1 MTAHATYR
9 LQLHAGFT
17 FDDAARQVDYLR
29 QLGVTDI
36 YASPILRAR
45 SGSMHGYDVVDP
57 TVVNPAL
64 GGEDGLRRLVRR
76 LRDAG
81 MGLIV
86 DIVPNHMAT
95 GAENVFWMDVL
106 EKGLRSA
113 YAALFDIDWS
123 PADLSLTGKI
133 LLPILGEPYRDLL
146 QGGHFTLAREGERVV
161 LCYGDHRL
169 PLRPEDSAMLLRETD
184 PALASL
190 AQDASAL
197 DEILARQHYRLAW
210 WRTAGDRINW
220 RRFFDINE
228 LVALQIERPEI
239 FDLVHATI
247 FRLYAE
253 GMIDGFRV
261 DHVDGLTDPAA
272 YCRALRARLSDLESR
287 RPPEATPGP
296 ALLVVEKILAAGERL
311 PAAWHTDGT
320 TGYEVMN
327 EIAALLHDPAGEA
340 ALTRLWQDLS
350 GRPPDFE
357 SEERIA
363 RRTILGQSFAGQYT
377 ALARAF
383 HLAAQSARPAL
394 DISEESCRRALAA
407 LLEVFAV
414 YRTYATRSG
423 AGPDDASVISAARRR
438 AMDGLATT
446 DGPALDFI
454 CATLLSPAYGSPAQ
468 SDAAIGFQKLSA
480 PLTAKAVEDTA
491 FYRYGRLFSRN
502 DVGFDIRRFAG
513 SVDAFHGFCKI
524 RAADMPRALSATAT
538 HDHKRGED
546 LRARLAVLSEIPA
559 RWAAAV
565 HDWRALNAAAR
576 PASLAPDDEYQLYQ
590 TIVGAWPLD
599 LAPDDAASL
608 DDFAQRLKRWQ
619 EKALRE
625 AKLRSSWSMPDQ
637 AYESAAAGFVDRLF
651 DTERG
656 ADFLRSVH
664 AFIGD
669 IAAAGGLNGLTQALL
684 RCLMPGTPDLYQGCE
699 FWDFSLVD
707 PDNRRKVDYRKRAAS
722 LSPHSAA
729 SLLHAWRDGRVK
741 QAVIAASL
749 DVRQRH
755 GPLFASGSYEPLTVT
770 GPRAEAVVAFVRQD
784 GDSAIITLAAR
795 HCGSELF
802 GKPQPLPN
810 PETWRDTVLQL
821 PQSVASGAVFSTFEG
836 SSIDLSERLPI
847 GTVLGAMPI
856 ALLVLSPKK

>member
-1 MTAHATYR
+1 MTARATYR
-9 LQLHAGFT
+9 FQLHAGFT
-17 FDDAARQVDYLR
+17 FDDAARQIDYLSR
-29 QLGVTDI
+29 LGITDI

-95 GAENVFWMDVL
+95 GGENAFWMDVL

-113 YAALFDIDWS
+113 YASLFDIDWS
-123 PADLSLTGKI
+123 PADLSLTGKV

-146 QGGHFTLAREGERVV
+146 QGGHFTLAREGERIA
-161 LCYGDHRL
+161 LLYGDHRF
-169 PLRPEDSAMLLRETD
+169 PLRPDDSALLLRETD
-184 PALASL
+184 HALTRL
-190 AQDASAL
+190 AKDASAL

-228 LVALQIERPEI
+228 LVALQIERTDI
-239 FDLVHATI
+239 FELVHGTI
-247 FRLYAE
+247 LRLYAE
-253 GMIDGFRV
+253 GLVDGLRI

-272 YCRALRARLSDLESR
+272 YCGALRARLTDLESR
-287 RPPEATPGP
+287 RPPEAAKGP

-311 PAAWHTDGT
+311 PAAWRTDGT
-320 TGYEVMN
+320 TGYEAMN

-340 ALTRLWQDLS
+340 PLTDLWRDLS
-350 GRPPDFE
+350 GRPSDFE
-357 SEERIA
+357 AEERIA
-363 RRTILGQSFAGQYT
+363 RRSILGQSFAGQYT

-383 HLAAQSARPAL
+383 HLAAQGARPAL
-394 DISEESCRRALAA
+394 DASEESCRRALAA

-423 AGPDDASVISAARRR
+423 AGPNDADVISAARQR
-438 AMDGLATT
+438 AASDLSPT

-454 CATLLSPAYGSPAQ
+454 CATLLSPSYGSPVQ

-480 PLTAKAVEDTA
+480 PLAAKAVEDTA
-491 FYRYGRLFSRN
+491 FYRYGRLLSRN

-513 SVDAFHGFCKI
+513 SVDAFHEFCKI

-546 LRARLAVLSEIPA
+546 LRARLAVLSEIPD
-559 RWAAAV
+559 RWAAV
-565 HDWRALNAAAR
+565 VRDWRTLNGAAR
-576 PASLAPDDEYQLYQ
+576 PLALAPDDEYQLYQ

-599 LAPDDAASL
+599 LAPDDAAGL
-608 DDFAQRLKRWQ
+608 HDFAQRLKRWQ

-625 AKLRSSWSMPDQ
+625 AKLRSAWSAPDQ
-637 AYESAAAGFVDRLF
+637 AYEQAAAGLIDRLF
-651 DTERG
+651 DPEFG
-656 ADFLRSVH
+656 ADFLASAH
-664 AFIGD
+664 AFID
-669 IAAAGGLNGLTQALL
+669 NIAAAGALNGLTQAFL
-684 RCLMPGTPDLYQGCE
+684 RCMMPGTPDLYQGCE
-699 FWDFSLVD
+699 LWDFSLVD
-707 PDNRRKVDYRKRAAS
+707 PDNRREVDYRKRAAS
-722 LSPHSAA
+722 LSAHSAA
-729 SLLHAWRDGRVK
+729 SLLPAWRDGRVK
-741 QAVIAASL
+741 QALIAASL
-749 DVRQRH
+749 DIPRRH
-755 GPLFASGSYEPLTVT
+755 GALFANGSYEPLNVS
-770 GPRAEAVVAFVRQD
+770 GHRSGAVVAFARQN
-784 GDSAIITLAAR
+784 GDSAIIALAAR
-795 HCGSELF
+795 HCGAELF
-802 GKPQPLPN
+802 GEAQPLPN
-810 PETWRDTVLQL
+810 ADIWRDTALQL
-821 PQSVASGAVFSTFEG
+821 PQSLASGAAFSQFDG
-836 SSIDLSERLPI
+836 SSIDLSEAVPIARLL
-847 GTVLGAMPI
+847 LGMPV